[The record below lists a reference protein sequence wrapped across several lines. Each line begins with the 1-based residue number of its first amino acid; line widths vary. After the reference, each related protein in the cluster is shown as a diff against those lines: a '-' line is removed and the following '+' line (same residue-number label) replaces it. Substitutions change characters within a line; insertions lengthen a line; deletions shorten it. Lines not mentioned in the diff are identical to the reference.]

1 MQGNSESD
9 CEQINYQTG
18 GLPQDEKSFNN
29 MLCECTHTEAFTHK
43 KMFVKQYKLQKYEID
58 KKTYK
63 LANSLH
69 GADSK
74 R

>member
-1 MQGNSESD
+1 
-9 CEQINYQTG
+9 
-18 GLPQDEKSFNN
+18 
-29 MLCECTHTEAFTHK
+29 
-43 KMFVKQYKLQKYEID
+43 MFVTQYKLQKYEID

>member
-1 MQGNSESD
+1 M
-9 CEQINYQTG
+9 Y
-18 GLPQDEKSFNN
+18 
-29 MLCECTHTEAFTHK
+29 THTEAFTHQ
-43 KMFVKQYKLQKYEID
+43 KMFVTQYKLQKYEID